1 MRKEAERRKTEFILP
16 IRLDDTKME
25 GIKEDI
31 AYLDYQVE
39 GIDSIVECL
48 LEKTSTKE
56 EAKEI
61 YGASTHR

>member
-1 MRKEAERRKTEFILP
+1 
-16 IRLDDTKME
+16 ME